1 VALGRREKEQK
12 GGIRSDKRGI
22 RGGYM
27 HIGRGGGGGVY
38 AHTMVIY
45 IVYAYINR
53 SYIYYMHDYSN
64 CARLENIFP
73 SV

>member
-1 VALGRREKEQK
+1 VRLLVALGRREKEQK
-12 GGIRSDKRGI
+12 ERNK
-22 RGGYM
+22 
-27 HIGRGGGGGVY
+27 GREGGGGVY
-38 AHTMVIY
+38 VVYAHIMVIY

-73 SV
+73 SM

>member
-1 VALGRREKEQK
+1 MALGRREKEQK
-12 GGIRSDKRGI
+12 ERNK
-22 RGGYM
+22 
-27 HIGRGGGGGVY
+27 GREGWGGGGFYVVY
-38 AHTMVIY
+38 AHIMVIY

-73 SV
+73 SM

>member
-27 HIGRGGGGGVY
+27 HIGRGGGG
-38 AHTMVIY
+38 A
-45 IVYAYINR
+45 
-53 SYIYYMHDYSN
+53 
-64 CARLENIFP
+64 
-73 SV
+73 

>member
-12 GGIRSDKRGI
+12 ERNK
-22 RGGYM
+22 
-27 HIGRGGGGGVY
+27 GREGWGGGVY
-38 AHTMVIY
+38 VVYAHIMVIY

-73 SV
+73 SM